1 MLLLTYIT
9 ATNEYSKIY
18 YNHEICSITCNLCMY
33 FAVLYIYMYIY
44 RKDVR
49 KIQLS
54 IYFEIDV
61 YILKEENKFGQG

>member
-1 MLLLTYIT
+1 MNTVKYIIIMKYVALHVT
-9 ATNEYSKIY
+9 F
-18 YNHEICSITCNLCMY
+18 ICNV
-33 FAVLYIYMYIY
+33 FLYIYMYIY

-61 YILKEENKFGQG
+61 YMLKEENKFGQG